1 MTHSH
6 HFSGSHVLYSIA
18 YICIYNWFLFATPID
33 DPQSPYTMT
42 FLELLLAVFR
52 FPMVPRQA
60 RHFTRNDVASLSC
73 CALCFSSGLAQLG
86 CSEAVRGEICAR
98 MKQMDEWLECQ
109 SWQAHGIRDDLQ
121 LHHASEITMML
132 GWKSLLSFISYIVHY
147 NTVCILMYF
156 TVGVHSTCSE
166 ILKVILP

>member
-6 HFSGSHVLYSIA
+6 HFSGAHVLYSIA

-98 MKQMDEWLECQ
+98 MKQMDETDGWM
-109 SWQAHGIRDDLQ
+109 ARM
-121 LHHASEITMML
+121 SELT
-132 GWKSLLSFISYIVHY
+132 GPWHSRWPATAPCFRNHYDAWPEKLLVIYI
-147 NTVCILMYF
+147 IL
-156 TVGVHSTCSE
+156 
-166 ILKVILP
+166 